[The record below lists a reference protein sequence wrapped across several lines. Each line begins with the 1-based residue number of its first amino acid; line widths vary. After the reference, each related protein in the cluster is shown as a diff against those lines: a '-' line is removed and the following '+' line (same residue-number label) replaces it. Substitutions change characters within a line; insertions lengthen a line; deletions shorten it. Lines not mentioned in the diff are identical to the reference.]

1 MDETTKLLM
10 KLVEENARYKAALEY
25 LRLKYEKDKSKGYES
40 TDVGVA
46 LGFAGILKP
55 EVDVIQ
61 LDNCNESVYREEI
74 KE

>member
-10 KLVEENARYKAALEY
+10 KLVEENARFKAALEY
-25 LRLKYEKDKSKGYES
+25 LRIKYEKDKSKGYES

-46 LGFAGILKP
+46 LGFAGILQE
-55 EVDVIQ
+55 EVEVIKF
-61 LDNCNESVYREEI
+61 DNCNDVAMEV